1 MKFLLLVAVVLGALW
16 LLRSRK
22 PGGGSASGSGQTD
35 GPTARTQPM
44 VSCAH
49 CGVHLPREDAVAG
62 ADGLYCSDAHR
73 RARGDGG

>member
-1 MKFLLLVAVVLGALW
+1 MKLLLLVAVVLGALW

-22 PGGGSASGSGQTD
+22 PGGGPAPGSGQTD
-35 GPTARTQPM
+35 RPPARSQPM

>member
-1 MKFLLLVAVVLGALW
+1 MKLLLLVAVVLGVLW

-22 PGGGSASGSGQTD
+22 PGGGASSASGKSGRPSE
-35 GPTARTQPM
+35 PTHPM

-62 ADGLYCSDAHR
+62 GDGLYCSDAHR

>member
-22 PGGGSASGSGQTD
+22 RGGGSASGPGKPD
-35 GPTARTQPM
+35 RPAAPTQPM
-44 VSCAH
+44 VTCAH